1 MEICTKCASAMEK
14 KFIKVCGELMNL
26 NFSVT
31 GWSEKQIKIFV
42 MFCKIK
48 KCMVL
53 QQKIYTEFMK
63 GTEKLCADCRN

>member
-1 MEICTKCASAMEK
+1 
-14 KFIKVCGELMNL
+14 MNL

-48 KCMVL
+48 QCMVL
-53 QQKIYTEFMK
+53 QQRIYTEFME
-63 GTEKLCADCRN
+63 GTEKLCANCRN